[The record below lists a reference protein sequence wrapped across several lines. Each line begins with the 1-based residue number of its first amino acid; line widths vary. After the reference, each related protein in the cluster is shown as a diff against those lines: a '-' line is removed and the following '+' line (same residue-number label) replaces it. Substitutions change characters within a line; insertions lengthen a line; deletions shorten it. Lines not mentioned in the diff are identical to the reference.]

1 MKSAGRYSCGYQHK
15 DEKNQVANSDLSA
28 PLQLKVIGAGV
39 TGQEPCSSPGDFPS
53 PTLSLSTSSAQ
64 VGDSV
69 LAQCSLHPNS
79 LAALVIF
86 FQDGKEISSQLTTPG
101 QSYQYKIS
109 VWHSGQ
115 FRCMYQYRINQ
126 NQVNN
131 SRLSLLRTLNVTERS
146 VHSSDADHSNSGSSE
161 KKSITDEKAK
171 RRRPREQLPN
181 HSTENTP
188 MEEQIQYAT
197 ISEFGTART
206 SSGAG
211 KRDFNVRRHRESLW
225 QAQLQLLK
233 HMAQPAPA
241 VCIDSEMVGAEEAS
255 GTYMG

>member
-1 MKSAGRYSCGYQHK
+1 MCW
-15 DEKNQVANSDLSA
+15 
-28 PLQLKVIGAGV
+28 
-39 TGQEPCSSPGDFPS
+39 GDFPS
-53 PTLSLSTSSAQ
+53 PTLSLSTSSA
-64 VGDSV
+64 
-69 LAQCSLHPNS
+69 
-79 LAALVIF
+79 
-86 FQDGKEISSQLTTPG
+86 QDGKEISSQLTTPG

-131 SRLSLLRTLNVTERS
+131 SRLSLLRTLNVTD

-161 KKSITDEKAK
+161 KKSIPDAK

-197 ISEFGTART
+197 ISEFGTAR
-206 SSGAG
+206 
-211 KRDFNVRRHRESLW
+211 D
-225 QAQLQLLK
+225 
-233 HMAQPAPA
+233 
-241 VCIDSEMVGAEEAS
+241 
-255 GTYMG
+255 